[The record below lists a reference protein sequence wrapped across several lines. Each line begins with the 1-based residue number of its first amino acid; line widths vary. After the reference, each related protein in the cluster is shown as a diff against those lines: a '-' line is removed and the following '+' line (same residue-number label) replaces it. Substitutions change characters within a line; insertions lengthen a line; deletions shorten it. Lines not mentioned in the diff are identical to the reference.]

1 MTKLLNFKFSLTL
14 PPSNIDVRIRQA
26 ELEYALGREELQLL
40 SLVEEAQALQGRFD
54 RSKTEHGTIFN
65 TLQSGTNLALIA
77 INTNVGRWAA
87 TTKTNGNGLW
97 IEWALEGEGLYRGDR
112 LLEVNGVLVCDKSR
126 EDLQRIL
133 GTSGKCQLV
142 VLRVKVNSGQQQ
154 QLIQSQEDNM
164 RLQHRISYLEEQ
176 VKEMQENKEIPVNN
190 NNNSESQKSPHV
202 TSINITSPPVT
213 PPDKPEV
220 YQRGNFVMTIVGGK
234 PVKKSVHIPHSSS
247 SASTASSASSVSS
260 QRLSRGVDSSSVNGG
275 GGQGMGMAPPPKPM
289 MMGNENQKRESPG
302 GNNQQQQQQRS
313 SVHPQRQSQLMAPTS
328 AGHHQNHHHQQQQ
341 QNHSNNNSNNNQ
353 MHSVSRS
360 ISASSISINSEMQR
374 RERERKD
381 RERELRREIRDRF
394 IYKSRSGS
402 RLDKSGDHLQ
412 LTR

>member
-1 MTKLLNFKFSLTL
+1 MVLKCVSL
-14 PPSNIDVRIRQA
+14 PSSNIDVRIRQA

-87 TTKTNGNGLW
+87 TTKANGNGLW

-142 VLRVKVNSGQQQ
+142 ILRVKVNSGQQQ

-176 VKEMQENKEIPVNN
+176 VKEMQENKEIPAT
-190 NNNSESQKSPHV
+190 NNSESQKSPHV

-220 YQRGNFVMTIVGGK
+220 YQRGNLVMTIVGGK
-234 PVKKSVHIPHSSS
+234 PVKKTVPIPLSSS

-260 QRLSRGVDSSSVNGG
+260 QRLTRGDSPSVNCGG
-275 GGQGMGMAPPPKPM
+275 MPTNKPM
-289 MMGNENQKRESPG
+289 MVGNDNQKREAIRG
-302 GNNQQQQQQRS
+302 ETTGNNQQQQNQRS
-313 SVHPQRQSQLMAPTS
+313 SVHPQRQSQLMQPTS
-328 AGHHQNHHHQQQQ
+328 GHHQNHQHH
-341 QNHSNNNSNNNQ
+341 SNNNQ
-353 MHSVSRS
+353 MQSVSRS
-360 ISASSISINSEMQR
+360 ISASSISINSDMQR